1 MVNDTQWFTRMISHS
16 TALIL
21 PLLKIDLRTKKLKK
35 LADEIIVTQER
46 EISLMKS
53 MLQ

>member
-1 MVNDTQWFTRMISHS
+1 MISHHS
-16 TALIL
+16 TALTTS
-21 PLLKIDLRTKKLKK
+21 KIIKNRTKNKKLKK

-46 EISLMKS
+46 EIPLMKS